1 MFEQADWLRAG
12 KLCVY
17 PTSTQPAI
25 GSLPKKDSLDLLFRV
40 KKRPISKPVSLGVSS
55 LEQASKFVFIPD
67 NLQQFLNYFPR
78 GSLTV
83 LLPPK
88 NQPDV
93 RLGQNGLAI
102 RILENQLARELVDLV
117 GPLSAT
123 SANESGKEPHVS
135 CKLAAEELGGLAS
148 GVHWIDGICKG
159 GAPSTLISYPSEIIP
174 SGPRRPERLRTGIV
188 PENKVIEAWK
198 KLT

>member
-25 GSLPKKDSLDLLFRV
+25 GSLPKKDSLDLLFHV

-83 LLPPK
+83 LLPQKINPMCDWDK
-88 NQPDV
+88 MVWRSEYSKINW
-93 RLGQNGLAI
+93 LG
-102 RILENQLARELVDLV
+102 
-117 GPLSAT
+117 S
-123 SANESGKEPHVS
+123 
-135 CKLAAEELGGLAS
+135 
-148 GVHWIDGICKG
+148 
-159 GAPSTLISYPSEIIP
+159 
-174 SGPRRPERLRTGIV
+174 
-188 PENKVIEAWK
+188 
-198 KLT
+198 

>member
-1 MFEQADWLRAG
+1 M
-12 KLCVY
+12 KN
-17 PTSTQPAI
+17 
-25 GSLPKKDSLDLLFRV
+25 
-40 KKRPISKPVSLGVSS
+40 RPISKPVSLGVSS

-67 NLQQFLNYFPR
+67 NLQQFLSYFQEAL
-78 GSLTV
+78 SQSFY
-83 LLPPK
+83 PPK

-102 RILENQLARELVDLV
+102 RILENQLAEELVDLV

-159 GAPSTLISYPSEIIP
+159 GHPVL
-174 SGPRRPERLRTGIV
+174 
-188 PENKVIEAWK
+188 
-198 KLT
+198 

>member
-1 MFEQADWLRAG
+1 MLEQVDWLKAG

-25 GSLPKKDSLDLLFRV
+25 GSLPQKDSLDLLFHV
-40 KKRPISKPVSLGVSS
+40 KKRPIHKPVSLGVSS

-67 NLQQFLNYFPR
+67 SLQQFLGYFPR

-88 NQPDV
+88 NSPDV
-93 RLGQNGLAI
+93 RLGQNGLAV
-102 RILENQLARELVDLV
+102 RILENQQARELVDLV

-123 SANESGKEPHVS
+123 SANESGKKPHTS
-135 CKLAAEELGGLAS
+135 CKLAAKELGGLAS
-148 GVHWIDGICKG
+148 GVHWIDGVCKG
-159 GAPSTLISYPSEIIP
+159 GCLLYTSPS
-174 SGPRRPERLRTGIV
+174 PRD
-188 PENKVIEAWK
+188 
-198 KLT
+198 

>member
-1 MFEQADWLRAG
+1 MLEQVDWLKAG

-25 GSLPKKDSLDLLFRV
+25 GSLPQKDSLDLLFHV
-40 KKRPISKPVSLGVSS
+40 KKRPIHKPVSLGVTS

-67 NLQQFLNYFPR
+67 SLQQFLGYFPR

-88 NQPDV
+88 NSPDV
-93 RLGQNGLAI
+93 RLGQNGLAV
-102 RILENQLARELVDLV
+102 RILENQQARELVDLV

-123 SANESGKEPHVS
+123 SANESGKKPHTS
-135 CKLAAEELGGLAS
+135 CKLAAKELGGLAS
-148 GVHWIDGICKG
+148 GVHWIDGVCKG
-159 GAPSTLISYPSEIIP
+159 GAPSTLISYPSEIP
-174 SGPRRPERLRTGIV
+174 SGGPRRPEILRAGVV